1 MDAFDNEDGERKKE
15 QEERRSERRRRRRK
29 ENRRMNKN
37 MIVFSFIAK
46 LLAGITQ
53 LLTHNIT

>member
-15 QEERRSERRRRRRK
+15 QEERRSERRRRRK

-53 LLTHNIT
+53 LLTNNIT

>member
-15 QEERRSERRRRRRK
+15 QEERRSERRRRRK

>member
-1 MDAFDNEDGERKKE
+1 VDAFDNEDGERKKE
-15 QEERRSERRRRRRK
+15 QEERRSERRRRRK

>member
-15 QEERRSERRRRRRK
+15 QEERRSERRRRK

-53 LLTHNIT
+53 LLTNNIT